1 MDVRN
6 LVRVNTYALQKGVTT
21 QTVRN
26 WCKAKKVKYVDI
38 DGVRFIMI
46 K

>member
-6 LVRVNTYALQKGVTT
+6 LVRVNTYASQKGVTT

-26 WCKAKKVKYVDI
+26 WCKTKKVKYVDI
-38 DGVRFIMI
+38 DGVRFIMV